1 MNKTRFLLLNFL
13 LSGIF
18 AHAQT
23 SYVKGVVVDTRKIP
37 IEYANVVLYDAAD
50 STEIV
55 KAVTTDRKGRF
66 ELLKISHG
74 NYRLQA
80 SCVGYVAAR
89 IRIYNLVENI

>member
-23 SYVKGVVVDTRKIP
+23 SYVKGIVMDARKVP

-55 KAVTTDRKGRF
+55 K
-66 ELLKISHG
+66 
-74 NYRLQA
+74 
-80 SCVGYVAAR
+80 SCHD
-89 IRIYNLVENI
+89 